1 LSNAIPIVVSARM
14 RSARCPGKALA
25 PLAGKPL
32 LEHLLERV
40 ATLGGPSRVVLATS
54 VDPENDVLE
63 ALAERLGIAVFRG
76 DEEDVLGRYLEVAK
90 RLHAEHVV
98 RVTGDNPLTDLPL
111 IESLSQRHLEADA
124 DYTYVP
130 GDALLMG
137 ILSEVISRRALERS
151 HREGDDRH
159 RSELV
164 TLYIKENPE
173 KFRIERSELPP
184 ELYRPEYRLTVDEP
198 EDVVLMERI
207 FDRLYQPGRV
217 LQTYQAI
224 QLLDSEPALAA
235 INARVRASG
244 VNVRS
249 VALDKRRASEES
261 GATRER
267 SEPGADAPPT
277 RSSSRGWGPRE
288 H

>member
-1 LSNAIPIVVSARM
+1 M
-14 RSARCPGKALA
+14 KSARCPGKAVA

-40 ATLGGPSRVVLATS
+40 ASLGGASRVVLATS
-54 VDPENDVLE
+54 VDPANDVLVD
-63 ALAERLGIAVFRG
+63 LAERLGVAVFRG
-76 DEEDVLGRYLEVAK
+76 DEDDVLGRYLAIAK
-90 RLHAEHVV
+90 RWNAPHVV

-111 IESLSQRHLEADA
+111 IETLCRRHLEADA

-137 ILSEVISRRALERS
+137 ILSEVISRRALETS
-151 HREGDDRH
+151 HREGEDRH

-173 KFRIERSELPP
+173 KFRIERAELPP

-198 EDVVLMERI
+198 EDVMLMSRI
-207 FDRLYQPGRV
+207 FDRLYEPGRV
-217 LQTYQAI
+217 LHTIQAI
-224 QLLDSEPALAA
+224 QLLDSEPALAS

-249 VALDKRRASEES
+249 VALDRDERRARDND
-261 GATRER
+261 GTPRER
-267 SEPGADAPPT
+267 SEPGANAPPT
-277 RSSSRGWGPRE
+277 AGSRGWGPRE

>member
-1 LSNAIPIVVSARM
+1 M
-14 RSARCPGKALA
+14 RSSRCPGKAIA

-40 ATLGGPSRVVLATS
+40 SSLGGRSRVVLATS
-54 VDPENDVLE
+54 VDPANDVLVD
-63 ALAERLGIAVFRG
+63 LAESLGVAAFRG
-76 DEEDVLGRYLEVAK
+76 DEDDVLGRHLEVA
-90 RLHAEHVV
+90 RRWNVEHVV

-111 IESLSQRHLEADA
+111 IESLSRRHLELDA

-137 ILSEVISRRALERS
+137 ILSEVISRRALETS
-151 HREGDDRH
+151 HREGEDKH

-173 KFRIERSELPP
+173 RFRIERAELPR

-207 FDRLYQPGRV
+207 FDRLYRPGRIF
-217 LQTYQAI
+217 QTIEAI
-224 QLLDSEPALAA
+224 RLLDSKPELAS
-235 INARVRASG
+235 INAHIQASK

-249 VALDKRRASEES
+249 VALDEHQPRAGES
-261 GATRER
+261 SRTLREQ
-267 SEPGADAPPT
+267 SEPGAPSENAPPT

>member
-1 LSNAIPIVVSARM
+1 M

-32 LEHLLERV
+32 LVHLIERLSS
-40 ATLGGPSRVVLATS
+40 LGGSKAVVLATS
-54 VDPENDVLE
+54 VAPENDVLVDT
-63 ALAERLGIAVFRG
+63 AKACGIRSFRG
-76 DEEDVLGRYLEVAK
+76 DENDVLGRHLALAETFGV
-90 RLHAEHVV
+90 EHVV

-111 IESLSQRHLEADA
+111 IEELVAAHLGAGA

-137 ILSEVISRRALERS
+137 ILSEVISRKALETS
-151 HREGDDRH
+151 HRDGEDRH

-173 KFRIERSELPP
+173 QFQVMRVELPP

-198 EDVVLMERI
+198 DDLVLMERI
-207 FDRLYQPGRV
+207 FDKLYRSGV
-217 LQTYQAI
+217 ALQTIDAI
-224 QLLDSEPALAA
+224 RLLDKEPELAE
-235 INARVRASG
+235 INAHIRHSAA
-244 VNVRS
+244 NFRS
-249 VALDKRRASEES
+249 VALDDN
-261 GATRER
+261 
-267 SEPGADAPPT
+267 DAK
-277 RSSSRGWGPRE
+277 